1 MKRDIIR
8 INDYFVTISGDNV
21 WMTYWEIAN
30 LFNVVPISVNRAI
43 KRMFK
48 EGVLSEFEHSK
59 YIRLPNGNHAY
70 VYSLDVVAAMSFR
83 FSTHYTAVFR
93 KWLMDKA
100 KEQHPPVFISFQLKD
115 VYGC

>member
-1 MKRDIIR
+1 
-8 INDYFVTISGDNV
+8 
-21 WMTYWEIAN
+21 
-30 LFNVVPISVNRAI
+30 
-43 KRMFK
+43 MFK
-48 EGVLSEFEHSK
+48 ECVLSEFEHSK
-59 YIRLPNGNHAY
+59 YIQLPNGNYAY
-70 VYSLDVVAAMSFR
+70 VYNLDVVAAMSFR